1 MLILKHN
8 MLLRTLTAVTEI
20 TVKLLKFHGSNTL
33 RTPLLLNVSQSLR
46 ALISLASFVHGL
58 HGSPSSGYPERMWS
72 VPLQEPE
79 PKNFHCRLEPRVW
92 RAPACTRTSRDRD
105 LDRKTYQGSHVTCL
119 CKCLCLHPHQAC
131 SLPLKLRHSFVKK
144 LS

>member
-33 RTPLLLNVSQSLR
+33 RTTLLLSVSQSLR
-46 ALISLASFVHGL
+46 ALITLVSFVHGL
-58 HGSPSSGYPERMWS
+58 RGSPSTGCPERMRS

-79 PKNFHCRLEPRVW
+79 PKN
-92 RAPACTRTSRDRD
+92 
-105 LDRKTYQGSHVTCL
+105 SH
-119 CKCLCLHPHQAC
+119 
-131 SLPLKLRHSFVKK
+131 
-144 LS
+144 